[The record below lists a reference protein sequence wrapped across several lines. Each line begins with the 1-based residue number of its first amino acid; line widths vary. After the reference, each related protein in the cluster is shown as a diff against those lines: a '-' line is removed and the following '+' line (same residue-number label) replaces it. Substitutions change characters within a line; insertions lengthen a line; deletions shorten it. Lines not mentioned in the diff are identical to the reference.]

1 MLCGVKKKK
10 KKTKP
15 NNDKKPP
22 QNNNKN
28 ANHTVENFGY
38 GLLKTEGGRGV
49 FNTEMT

>member
-1 MLCGVKKKK
+1 MLFGVK

-49 FNTEMT
+49 FNTEKT